1 MVTVSVVI
9 PCYNMGHLV
18 QETLDSVHLQSY
30 RDLEVIIVN
39 DGSDDSHTT
48 AILKDLEG
56 PLVRVIHT
64 ENQGLATARNTGIGA
79 ARGRLIL
86 PLDAD
91 DLIAPSYI
99 EQAVARIDQ
108 DEGLGIVYCR
118 AQLFGAVQTEW
129 RLPSYD
135 LDEMLLDN
143 VIFCSAL
150 FRKSDWETVGG
161 YDPGMIYG
169 WEDYDFWLS
178 LIELGRGVYQI
189 PEILFCY
196 RVASDSMI
204 RSKERWQ
211 KVAMFKRIFQR
222 HQRLFAAHIEGWL
235 DVILDV
241 REPYYTSRLYVDTGN
256 GVSDAECVCRKVE
269 PGTSEIHFSL
279 EGFSDIRA
287 LRFDPI
293 DSPAVIEIFKV
304 VGTDRHGS
312 SWEMVEQGDNSIFQV
327 GSERYY
333 ESDDPQYFPLLSQ
346 EELQKIA
353 GLTVHLS
360 FKAVAETA
368 LQQIVVMQ
376 QQRLSEVSSHLEKNL
391 SLGLI
396 RAVVTALRRS
406 QDESGLQ
413 YLKRQLRFS

>member
-64 ENQGLATARNTGIGA
+64 ENQGLATARNTGIEV

-91 DLIAPSYI
+91 DLIAPSYL
-99 EQAVARIDQ
+99 EQAVARIDH

-129 RLPSYD
+129 RLPPYD

-150 FRKSDWETVGG
+150 FRKSDWEKVGG

-256 GVSDAECVCRKVE
+256 GVSDVECVCRKVE

-304 VGTDRHGS
+304 VGTDRQGS

-327 GSERYY
+327 GPERYY

-353 GLTVHLS
+353 ALTVHLS

-368 LQQIVVMQ
+368 LQQIIVMQ
-376 QQRLSEVSSHLEKNL
+376 QQRLLEVSSHLEKNL
-391 SLGLI
+391 SSGLI
-396 RAVVTALRRS
+396 RAVVTALSRS